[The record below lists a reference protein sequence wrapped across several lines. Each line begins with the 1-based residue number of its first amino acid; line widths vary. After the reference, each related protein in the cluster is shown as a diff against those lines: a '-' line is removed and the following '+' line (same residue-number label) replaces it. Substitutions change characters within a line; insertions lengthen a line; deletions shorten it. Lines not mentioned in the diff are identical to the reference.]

1 MVKIDIDIGLDKYS
15 FEDLLK
21 IMQILRSPGGCPW
34 DIEQTHKSIRNDM
47 LEEAYEVCDAID
59 AEDPAML
66 CEELGDVLLQV
77 VFHSNL
83 ATEYGT
89 FNISDVITGI
99 CNKLILRHP
108 HVFADVK
115 ADTSEQV
122 LNNWDKIK
130 MQEKSQE
137 SFTDTLNSVPKAFP
151 ALMRAQKVQK
161 RAAKSGYDFKNTD
174 DAILKLREETNEV
187 IEALALG
194 DAEKVTDEIGDL
206 LFSAVNI
213 ARKSGV
219 NAEQA
224 LSKSVNKFVKRFAAA
239 EQMANKAGQSLSDL
253 NEAELD
259 KLWQKSKE
267 SNII

>member
-1 MVKIDIDIGLDKYS
+1 MVKIDIDVASDKYT
-15 FEDLLK
+15 FEDLLH

-34 DIEQTHKSIRNDM
+34 DIEQTHKSIRNDT

-59 AEDPAML
+59 VGDPTML

-83 ATEYGT
+83 AEEYGT
-89 FNISDVITGI
+89 FDISDVITGI
-99 CNKLILRHP
+99 CKKLILRHP

-137 SFTDTLNSVPKAFP
+137 SLTDTLLSVPKAFP

-161 RAAKSGYDFKNTD
+161 RAAKSGYDFK
-174 DAILKLREETNEV
+174 DASEAVLKLREETDEV
-187 IEALALG
+187 VEALKSG
-194 DAEKVTDEIGDL
+194 DTENITDEIGDL
-206 LFSAVNI
+206 LFSAVNV

-219 NAEQA
+219 NSEQA
-224 LSKSVNKFVKRFAAA
+224 LGLSVGKFIKRFAAA
-239 EQMANKAGQSLSDL
+239 EQMANENGNSLGDL
-253 NEAELD
+253 SEQELD
-259 KLWQKSKE
+259 ELWQKAKQT
-267 SNII
+267 NLV